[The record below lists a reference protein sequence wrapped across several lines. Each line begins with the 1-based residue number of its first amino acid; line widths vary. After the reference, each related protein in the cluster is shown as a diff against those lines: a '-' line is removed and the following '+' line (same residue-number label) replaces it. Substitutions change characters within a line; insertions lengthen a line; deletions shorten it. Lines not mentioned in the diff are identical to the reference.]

1 MTAPKVIESLLDP
14 REFAR
19 QLIGEPLWAHQ
30 AEVLMSS
37 ARTVAVCSGRQ
48 AGKSRALA
56 VKALHT
62 AFTRRGSRTL
72 IMSAGD
78 DAAKELLADIVD
90 LASGPLLGASIA
102 EDNKSTVIL
111 SNGSTIR
118 CIPASERQ
126 ARGPSVDL
134 LILDEAASISDE
146 LWRAVRYTIIARP
159 DSHIIMAGTPFGSK
173 DRFFAQTFRLGQNG
187 AEGYASF
194 HWPSQVSP
202 LVNDKI
208 LQDWRAT
215 DPAWVYRQEVEAEWV
230 DDQQAYFSAD
240 ELEQAVAD
248 YELMDATA
256 ARAFDDEHRTLQ
268 VVAGIDY
275 GLRNDANVI
284 TLVAPLEDFGLND
297 QVLGEGQRA
306 YFVPWLS
313 GRSHWAWHEFAD
325 YVADLVDAYDVKVI
339 ASEVNGVGD
348 AATSIVRN
356 AIDARARQA
365 RSMRGWSYSVYVTD
379 VMIDNR
385 RKQAG
390 FGRIKSLLQQRR
402 LILPRHPEL
411 LRQLNA
417 LQFSYTDTG
426 AVRISVPERLGHD
439 DFTMSLLHAI
449 SCVDD
454 RALAQWSNPG
464 RDFYADPGGVERCLR
479 MYHQARDL
487 AAQRADRGDLDVVHS
502 AGGLLVPRA
511 AIPDRSTGRWY
522 RLPPAI
528 EHGEAW

>member
-1 MTAPKVIESLLDP
+1 VTSPQVIESLLDP

-19 QLIGEPLWAHQ
+19 QLIGEPVWPHQ
-30 AEVLMSS
+30 AEVLLCD
-37 ARTVAVCSGRQ
+37 ARTIAVCSGRQ
-48 AGKSRALA
+48 AGKSRTLA

-90 LASGPLLGASIA
+90 LASAPLLGGSIA
-102 EDNKSTVIL
+102 DDNKSTVVL

-134 LILDEAASISDE
+134 LVLDEAASISDE

-159 DSHIIMAGTPFGSK
+159 DSRIIMAGTPFGSQ
-173 DRFFAQTFRLGQNG
+173 DRFFAQTFRLGQNR

-202 LVNDKI
+202 LVDEKI
-208 LQDWRAT
+208 LEDWRRT
-215 DPAWVYRQEVEAEWV
+215 DPEWVYRQEVLAEWV

-248 YELMDATA
+248 YELMDADA
-256 ARAFDDEHRTLQ
+256 ARAFDDERRTLPA
-268 VVAGIDY
+268 VAGIDY

-284 TLVAPLEDFGLND
+284 TLVAPLDDFGLND
-297 QVLGEGQRA
+297 AVLGEGQRA

-313 GRSHWAWHEFAD
+313 GRARWAWHDFAA
-325 YVADLVDAYDVKVI
+325 YVADLIDAYAVEVV

-356 AIDARARQA
+356 AIDERAKHTET
-365 RSMRGWSYSVYVTD
+365 MRGWFYRVYVAD

-390 FGRIKSLLQQRR
+390 FGRIKSLLQQHR
-402 LILPRHPEL
+402 LVLPRHPEL

-417 LQFSYTDTG
+417 LQFTYTDTG

-439 DFTMSLLHAI
+439 DFCMSLLHAI

-454 RALAQWSNPG
+454 RSLAQWSNPG
-464 RDFYADPGGVERCLR
+464 AGFYANPGDAERCAR
-479 MYHQARDL
+479 AYRESRSVAQARV
-487 AAQRADRGDLDVVHS
+487 DRRELDVVHT
-502 AGGLLVPRA
+502 AGGLLVPRSA
-511 AIPDRSTGRWY
+511 VPDRSTQRWY
-522 RLPPAI
+522 RLPPAA